1 MESKYVCLQSTRKTQ
16 DERWQHHP
24 WIPSWPLRLLPQ
36 LARSILPGMLTS
48 PPGRSAC
55 SWTTATTTIV
65 MDVGPDPPSGAACGG
80 QGEEGGHPHFTGGET
95 HRAVGQGQGWN
106 RDRQAE
112 SREEAM
118 QLVS

>member
-1 MESKYVCLQSTRKTQ
+1 
-16 DERWQHHP
+16 
-24 WIPSWPLRLLPQ
+24 
-36 LARSILPGMLTS
+36 
-48 PPGRSAC
+48 
-55 SWTTATTTIV
+55 

-112 SREEAM
+112 SREETYGGHAAGK
-118 QLVS
+118 LDAGGGP